1 MRTIRPTTATAVTTC
16 VMLTMC
22 VLWALVQR

>member
-1 MRTIRPTTATAVTTC
+1 MRTIRPATATIVTTC
-16 VMLTMC
+16 VMLTVC